1 VTAGA
6 RRGVPPGAHWVLIYG
21 NLVLVAEAVLALVDV
36 AIGAALHGAILLAVA
51 THSAYSRVPLES
63 QLPVL
68 CLISLMRL
76 LSIVMLVPGFLPIVW
91 LVLVGAPALL
101 GVLLAVRAMVGS
113 PAGIGLGRPRS
124 VIEQAAIASVGLPL
138 GWIGV
143 NLLGLPAFP
152 ADGVNPAVFVAVT
165 ALFVVLLEELLFRGL
180 LQREASAY
188 GAVAAVVAP
197 NVFYAATYFSTAIGA
212 AIVFMALTGILFSLA
227 VHRTGSLW
235 GVIGANLLLRIALQ
249 I

>member
-1 VTAGA
+1 MTAVA
-6 RRGVPPGAHWVLIYG
+6 RRGVHSGAHWVLVYG

-51 THSAYSRVPLES
+51 THSAYSREPIGS

-76 LSIVMLVPGFLPIVW
+76 LSIVMLVPRFPPIVW

-101 GVLLAVRAMVGS
+101 GVLLAMRAVVGS

-124 VIEQAAIASVGLPL
+124 LVEQAAIATLGFPL
-138 GWIGV
+138 GWVAV
-143 NLLGLPAFP
+143 NVLGLPSFP
-152 ADGVNPAVFVAVT
+152 AEGVHPAVFVAVT
-165 ALFVVLLEELLFRGL
+165 AVFVVLLEELLFRGL

-188 GAVAAVVAP
+188 GLVAAIVAP
-197 NVFYAATYFSTAIGA
+197 NVFYAATYFSTAIGG
-212 AIVFMALTGILFSLA
+212 AIVFMALTGILFSFI

-235 GVIGANLLLRIALQ
+235 GVIGANLLLRVALQ